1 MLCHFVKAS
10 VYFIVFTVLLFLVP
24 VGKPLL
30 TVIPV
35 PGNIEEGSDV
45 ILICNIPKGSPP
57 ISFSFYG
64 GTGTEI
70 YRTTVQMNSSSYNVS
85 AVKRQHSGNYY
96 CEANNQADALIKSDT
111 VTVEGEL
118 YLYLASNRFYETTF
132 KLNI

>member
-1 MLCHFVKAS
+1 MLCYFVKAS
-10 VYFIVFTVLLFLVP
+10 VYFIEFTVLLFLVP

-45 ILICNIPKGSPP
+45 TLICNIAKGSPP
-57 ISFSFYG
+57 ITFSFYG
-64 GTGTEI
+64 GSGTKI
-70 YRTTVQMNSSSYNVS
+70 YHTTVQSNSSSYGLS

-96 CEANNQADALIKSDT
+96 CEANNQADALMRSDT

-118 YLYLASNRFYETTF
+118 YLSLASN
-132 KLNI
+132 L

>member
-1 MLCHFVKAS
+1 MLYHFVKAS

-57 ISFSFYG
+57 ITFSFYG

-118 YLYLASNRFYETTF
+118 YLYLANRFYVTTF